1 MSAMDPLF
9 RPQSVAVVGVS
20 TSTDNLGKNIVKNLL
35 NFGYGGKIY
44 PVGPRPDR
52 VEGLPIFPSV
62 WDLPETPDVAV
73 ILTPARFVPD
83 IVSQCG
89 ERGVRWAVIQTAG
102 FRESGPDGMTLERR
116 LLEAAERYALRFV
129 GPNCLGVIDTATGFS
144 VPFITLPSAYRKGKV
159 AVMAQSGGMGLSLVE
174 RLSTSGVGFGKFVSL
189 GNKLVLDEVD
199 YLSYLIEDPQTEIL
213 CFYLEDFK
221 RGREFFRLA
230 AKSPKPI
237 ILHKSNTSPISRT
250 IAQSHTA
257 ALAADDRLVDHLA
270 RAAGVVRVRS
280 VSQAVQA
287 AKAFSMPR
295 LRGNNLAVL
304 SRSGGHAVVAA
315 DTCGEFGFHFPPLCQ
330 DVLEEIRRHARAG
343 VIRPGNPLDLG
354 DIYDLNVYF
363 GLAEKVLQQPDIDGV
378 VHVHVSH
385 MPVEKDATRK
395 LLAKLERLAGEYRK
409 PVSVVVEVPFE
420 DRTAVEKVA
429 SYPFFLDVR
438 EAVEALAM
446 HRRFPSR
453 PGGEPGVV
461 PEESAAPPWYDG
473 AAAWLE
479 AQRALGRQ
487 PMVHEGL
494 ELLRI
499 LDIPTAPWALTRSI
513 DDARDAASSFGYPV
527 VLKAVGESLVHK
539 SDLGGVAVGIEN
551 EDALVE
557 AWRRLASLSDAL
569 EGVLVQKMVKGMREL
584 IVGAHSDPVF
594 GAVALVGQGGILV
607 ELLQDV
613 SMRLAPVDD
622 ALALEMIRELRCSPV
637 LGPCRGLRA
646 ADIAAAGD
654 ALAKVSLLIHCFDV
668 IREVDINP
676 ILLGDQGEQGVAV
689 DARVL
694 LEMPSHENPL
704 L

>member
-1 MSAMDPLF
+1 MDPLF
-9 RPQSVAVVGVS
+9 HPQSVAVVGVS
-20 TSTDNLGKNIVKNLL
+20 TSADNLGKNIVKNLL
-35 NFGYGGKIY
+35 NFGYEGKIY
-44 PVGPRPDR
+44 PVGPRPGR
-52 VEGLPIFPSV
+52 VEGLPIFSSV
-62 WDLPETPDVAV
+62 AELPEKPDVAV

-89 ERGVRWAVIQTAG
+89 ERGVRWAVIQTGG
-102 FRESGPDGMTLERR
+102 FRESGPDGMALERR
-116 LLEAAERYALRFV
+116 LLESADRYGLRFV
-129 GPNCLGVIDTATGFS
+129 GPNCLGVMNTFTGFS
-144 VPFITLPSAYRKGKV
+144 VPFITLPSTYRKGPV

-213 CFYLEDFK
+213 YFYLEDFK
-221 RGREFFRLA
+221 RGRDFFRLA

-257 ALAADDRLVDHLA
+257 ALAADDRLVDQLA

-315 DTCGEFGFHFPPLCQ
+315 DTCGEFGFRFPPLCQ
-330 DVLEEIRRHARAG
+330 EVLEEIQRHARAG

-363 GLAEKVLQQPDIDGV
+363 GIAEKVLKQPDIDGV

-420 DRTAVEKVA
+420 DRTAVEKEA

-446 HRRFPSR
+446 HRRVPSQ
-453 PGGEPGVV
+453 PGGG
-461 PEESAAPPWYDG
+461 PEALLKEGAAPPWYD
-473 AAAWLE
+473 AAATWIE
-479 AQRALGRQ
+479 AQRPLQRQ

-499 LDIPTAPWALTRSI
+499 LDIPTASWALTRSV
-513 DDARDAASSFGYPV
+513 DDARDAAASFGYPV
-527 VLKAVGESLVHK
+527 VLKAVGKSLVHK
-539 SDLGGVAVGIEN
+539 SDLGGVAVGIED
-551 EDALVE
+551 EGALVE
-557 AWRRLASLSDAL
+557 AWRRLASLCDDL

-584 IVGAHSDPVF
+584 IVGAHRDPVF
-594 GAVALVGQGGILV
+594 GAVVLVGQGGILV

-613 SMRLAPVDD
+613 NMRLAPVDE
-622 ALALEMIRELRCSPV
+622 ALALEMIQELRCSPV
-637 LGPCRGLRA
+637 LGPYRGFRA
-646 ADIAAAGD
+646 ADIASAGD
-654 ALAKVSLLIHCFDV
+654 ALAKISLLIHCFDV

-676 ILLGDQGEQGVAV
+676 ILLGDRGEQGVAV

-694 LEMPSHENPL
+694 LEMPNHEDPL
-704 L
+704 V